1 MDYKIRWSP
10 EAVEDLEKIEN
21 YLKDNWSEIVLNRFK
36 SSLSNR
42 LKLLSRFP
50 EMHIASPKM
59 PALRK
64 SVLSKE
70 TSIIYT
76 LIDNVIYIVGLI
88 DNRSDHDY

>member
-1 MDYKIRWSP
+1 MGYKIRWSP
-10 EAVEDLEKIEN
+10 EAVEDLEKIEI
-21 YLKDNWSEIVLNRFK
+21 YLNENWSEKVLSRFM
-36 SSLSNR
+36 SSLSIR

-50 EMHIASPKM
+50 EMHIGSQKK

-70 TSIIYT
+70 ISIIYT
-76 LIDNVIYIVGLI
+76 LIDKVIYVVGLV